1 MNVILF
7 NENMR
12 ADIRLNAREPLVQRC
27 IHIYAHRMKKQDV
40 LLKATTSKLVIELTT
55 FLFLFTIFKSIID
68 SLSFF
73 R

>member
-12 ADIRLNAREPLVQRC
+12 ADIRLNAREPLVQRY
-27 IHIYAHRMKKQDV
+27 IYIYAHRMKKQDV